1 MGFFNFIPKHSS
13 QFLPLAYLLIA
24 HFIYHLCAFRKITF
38 VVRKAV
44 EKVKRKIESNIEKTM
59 QIWFHVA
66 ILDLNYKLFMASPHF
81 LE

>member
-1 MGFFNFIPKHSS
+1 M
-13 QFLPLAYLLIA
+13 
-24 HFIYHLCAFRKITF
+24 F

-44 EKVKRKIESNIEKTM
+44 EKVKRKIESNIEKTI

-66 ILDLNYKLFMASPHF
+66 ILDLNYKLFMASPLF

>member
-1 MGFFNFIPKHSS
+1 M
-13 QFLPLAYLLIA
+13 
-24 HFIYHLCAFRKITF
+24 F

-66 ILDLNYKLFMASPHF
+66 ILDLNYKLFMASPQF
-81 LE
+81 LESDIRSRIISHF